1 MVSTRVNGQF
11 SLSSCLKLLASQM
24 GREDKVSHVMRNEM
38 RLWLEWLHRL
48 VQFSCLFLAREQK

>member
-1 MVSTRVNGQF
+1 VNGQF

-38 RLWLEWLHRL
+38 LYWLLSTSVRKKL
-48 VQFSCLFLAREQK
+48 L